1 MQQNIANRPL
11 QRTIGILLCALCVV
25 FTSCRPR
32 GVLSAREMQSVLH
45 DMHYTEAVL
54 QVAGYNYGHD
64 EAVAKYYQ
72 QVLDKHGITQAQFDS
87 SIVWYTDHPQRFDKI
102 YPRVVKDLEAERDQ
116 WIALHD
122 QTQTLQNSTTSTSS
136 PASVSDT
143 VSVAGLPSDLT
154 PRKSLY
160 DIEFELQHGAY
171 VRYLLGT
178 ARDFPADTLSAFC
191 TAPLPPLLLPIG
203 TLETD
208 TTLRSDTALVNI
220 HL

>member
-1 MQQNIANRPL
+1 MQKDSANRAL
-11 QRTIGILLCALCVV
+11 RRTIGILLCALCVV
-25 FTSCRPR
+25 FTSCRPK

-45 DMHYTEAVL
+45 DIHYTEAVL

-122 QTQTLQNSTTSTSS
+122 QTQTFQNSTT
-136 PASVSDT
+136 PAPDALSDT
-143 VSVAGLPSDLT
+143 DSGST
-154 PRKSLY
+154 RIPRKSL
-160 DIEFELQHGAY
+160 
-171 VRYLLGT
+171 
-178 ARDFPADTLSAFC
+178 
-191 TAPLPPLLLPIG
+191 
-203 TLETD
+203 
-208 TTLRSDTALVNI
+208 
-220 HL
+220 

>member
-1 MQQNIANRPL
+1 MQQYSANRPL
-11 QRTIGILLCALCVV
+11 RRTIGILLCALCVV

-122 QTQTLQNSTTSTSS
+122 QTQTLQNNTTPTPDALSDIG
-136 PASVSDT
+136 SVSAT
-143 VSVAGLPSDLT
+143 T

-171 VRYLLGT
+171 VRYLLGPS
-178 ARDFPADTLSAFC
+178 RDFPTDTLSAFC
-191 TAPLPPLLLPIG
+191 TDTLPPLLLPIG

-208 TTLRSDTALVNI
+208 TPICSDTVMATM
-220 HL
+220 HQ

>member
-1 MQQNIANRPL
+1 MQRHGANKAL
-11 QRTIGILLCALCVV
+11 QCTIVFLLCALCVV

-87 SIVWYTDHPQRFDKI
+87 SIVWYTDNPQRFDKI

-116 WIALHD
+116 WLVLHD
-122 QTQTLQNSTTSTSS
+122 QTQTLQTGAAPAPVAQSDSLS
-136 PASVSDT
+136 PAFHIV
-143 VSVAGLPSDLT
+143 
-154 PRKSLY
+154 RKSFY
-160 DIEFELQHGAY
+160 DIEFELQYGAY
-171 VRYLLGT
+171 VRYLLGI
-178 ARDFPADTLSAFC
+178 ARDFPADTLSAFS
-191 TAPLPPLLLPIG
+191 TDTLPPLLLPIG
-203 TLETD
+203 TL
-208 TTLRSDTALVNI
+208 RSDTALVADT
-220 HL
+220 LSTLEK

>member
-1 MQQNIANRPL
+1 
-11 QRTIGILLCALCVV
+11 
-25 FTSCRPR
+25 
-32 GVLSAREMQSVLH
+32 
-45 DMHYTEAVL
+45 MHYTEAVL

-116 WIALHD
+116 WLALHD

-136 PASVSDT
+136 AADSNLVSF
-143 VSVAGLPSDLT
+143 SGSQSDST

-160 DIEFELQHGAY
+160 DIEFELQHGVY
-171 VRYLLGT
+171 VRYLLGSS
-178 ARDFPADTLSAFC
+178 RDFPADTLSAFC
-191 TAPLPPLLLPIG
+191 TDTLPPLRLPLG

-208 TTLRSDTALVNI
+208 TTLRLDTVMANI
-220 HL
+220 HQ

>member
-1 MQQNIANRPL
+1 MQQHSANRAL
-11 QRTIGILLCALCVV
+11 RRTIGILLYALCVV
-25 FTSCRPR
+25 FTSCRPK

-122 QTQTLQNSTTSTSS
+122 QTQTLQNSTT
-136 PASVSDT
+136 PAPDALSDT
-143 VSVAGLPSDLT
+143 DSGST
-154 PRKSLY
+154 RIPRKSLY
-160 DIEFELQHGAY
+160 DIEFELRHGAY
-171 VRYLLGT
+171 VRYLLGS
-178 ARDFPADTLSAFC
+178 ARDFPDDTLSAFC
-191 TAPLPPLLLPIG
+191 TDTFPPLLLPIG

-208 TTLRSDTALVNI
+208 TTLRLDTVLVADSPRNI
-220 HL
+220 EK